1 MTCVKFS
8 FGPLKKF
15 FWLYVPLLCLNK
27 SEMLGL
33 PGGPVV
39 KNSPSNAGDMG
50 SISHQGTKI
59 PHAMRQLRPCATTRE
74 AVPQQRPS
82 TARKEKEEELAA
94 KCYCSSFSYFMSL
107 SHFPLTSIFCHF
119 IIATLLSFL
128 FTFIVKRISLANSI
142 HRMSSF
148 FHSI

>member
-1 MTCVKFS
+1 
-8 FGPLKKF
+8 
-15 FWLYVPLLCLNK
+15 
-27 SEMLGL
+27 MLGL

-107 SHFPLTSIFCHF
+107 SHFPLTSIFFFFFSLGIIIFLFF
-119 IIATLLSFL
+119 IFLSF
-128 FTFIVKRISLANSI
+128 
-142 HRMSSF
+142 F
-148 FHSI
+148 FFLICSEFCHTLK